1 MSPAE
6 PATVSVRFSAL
17 LLAGGRSTRMGR
29 DKALLPHP
37 VSGLPLLAHQAA
49 LLRSLPGFAELLLS
63 APAERGYELV
73 GPLADARLVPDAAP
87 DCGPLAGLAAG
98 LSAAS
103 HPRLL
108 VLAVDLPFITSA
120 WLDVLLAKA
129 SDRTGVVPL
138 HMDSAL
144 GFEPLCAVYPRHTAS
159 LDAIRSALKAS
170 RLSLQRLLA
179 SAIGEGWMSHL
190 TIPPP
195 ADGLFANWNAPSDL
209 SAPPLS
215 GS

>member
-6 PATVSVRFSAL
+6 PATASVPFSAL
-17 LLAGGRSTRMGR
+17 LLAGGRSSRMGR

-49 LLRSLPGFAELLLS
+49 LLRSLPGCAELLLS
-63 APAERGYELV
+63 APAERGYALT
-73 GPLADARLVPDAAP
+73 GPLTDARLVPDAAP

-98 LSAAS
+98 LAAAAQ
-103 HPRLL
+103 PRLL

-120 WLDVLLAKA
+120 WLDALLAKA

-159 LDAIRSALKAS
+159 LDAISSALKAN

-190 TIPPP
+190 TIPPR
-195 ADGLFANWNAPSDL
+195 ADGLFANWNTPSDL
-209 SAPPLS
+209 SAAPLT